1 MDLNNGM
8 LRQQMESKRHNV
20 HETSNFSWDVGHLYQ
35 QRAGD
40 KMQFRATL
48 YKRKTFQ
55 KWF

>member
-1 MDLNNGM
+1 
-8 LRQQMESKRHNV
+8 MESKRHNA
-20 HETSNFSWDVGHLYQ
+20 HEASNFSWDVGHLYQ